1 MVHHLFRDTPSED
14 DHVRH
19 SIPQSVSQCLPQ
31 CDIKWASL
39 MNHNFHA
46 RIRQLVYGF
55 YQRLMC
61 SRMALINC
69 AMNSSAWL
77 SSNLYRNWNKCL
89 YVSEMVYISIFF
101 LLFVVIYLKQQRVL
115 GLIQTAVNTNCC
127 YHHC

>member
-1 MVHHLFRDTPSED
+1 MTYKVRPREMVHHVFRDTPSED
-14 DHVRH
+14 DHVCH

-61 SRMALINC
+61 SRMALIDC
-69 AMNSSAWL
+69 AMDSSAWL

-101 LLFVVIYLKQQRVL
+101 LLFCCHLSKAAACL
-115 GLIQTAVNTNCC
+115 GVNTNCC
-127 YHHC
+127 